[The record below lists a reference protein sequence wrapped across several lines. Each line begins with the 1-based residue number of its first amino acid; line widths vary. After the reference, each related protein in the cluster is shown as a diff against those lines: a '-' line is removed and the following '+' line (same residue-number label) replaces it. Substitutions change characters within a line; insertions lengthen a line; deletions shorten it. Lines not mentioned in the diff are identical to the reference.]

1 MYPIVK
7 CSIDIVSNVIMRMK
21 MEINIGNVYV

>member
-1 MYPIVK
+1 MYLIVK